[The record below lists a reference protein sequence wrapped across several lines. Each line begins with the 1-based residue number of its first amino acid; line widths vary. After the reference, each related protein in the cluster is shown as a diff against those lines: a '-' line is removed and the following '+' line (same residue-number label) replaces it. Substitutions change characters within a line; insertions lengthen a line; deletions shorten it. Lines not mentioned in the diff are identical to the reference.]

1 MWKKKDFRHNIFAP
15 ICCITFVNKKIIL
28 NPFWYHSSGTV
39 LKIESLIILI
49 RNKNSKRSSGESVW
63 WSIRGLK
70 RKNYFLQKILHTM
83 VIIFIVGLYYVFYM
97 WHSLLLG
104 WSNVYFLNQEN
115 IHLFLTN
122 FSKTCSC
129 VSLFLS
135 GMILV

>member
-1 MWKKKDFRHNIFAP
+1 MKKKKDFKHNIFAP
-15 ICCITFVNKKIIL
+15 ICCITFVSKKIIL

-39 LKIESLIILI
+39 LKRESLIILI
-49 RNKNSKRSSGESVW
+49 RNRNSKGSSGESVW

-83 VIIFIVGLYYVFYM
+83 VIIFIVGLYYVCYM
-97 WHSLLLG
+97 WHSLVLG
-104 WSNVYFLNQEN
+104 WSNVYVLNQEN

-129 VSLFLS
+129 VSLFLC
-135 GMILV
+135 GIIIV

>member
-70 RKNYFLQKILHTM
+70 RKNYFLQKILNTL
-83 VIIFIVGLYYVFYM
+83 VIIFIVGLYCICYM
-97 WHSLLLG
+97 WHSLRLG
-104 WSNVYFLNQEN
+104 WSDVCALNQEN

-129 VSLFLS
+129 VSQLLRE
-135 GMILV
+135 MILE